1 MTDQSYQPTLSQL
14 RAFVAVATYRHFGT
28 AAARL
33 DVSQPTLSQ
42 GLAALENGLGVQ
54 LIERSTR
61 RVLVTAAG
69 ERLLPYAEVVLEA
82 ADNFVDAAAGMADG
96 LSGPLR
102 LGLIPTVA
110 PYLLPSVLPAFDES
124 MPSLTL
130 HVVEDQTARLLDSL
144 RAGTL
149 DVAVLA
155 LPADVPGVV
164 EIPLY
169 DEDFVVVLPHGHEL
183 AGRTDLPVSTLDD
196 APLLLLDEGHC
207 LRDQTLD
214 LCRSVD
220 VRPTFGDTRATSLS
234 TVVRCVAGGLGVTL
248 VPASAV
254 PVETAR
260 GDLDTGHFAAPAPGR
275 RIGLVHRSSSPRSA
289 DYRIL
294 ADVLRGCVPEQCR
307 PVVPT
312 ASA

>member
-1 MTDQSYQPTLSQL
+1 MSDQSYQPTLSQL

-33 DVSQPTLSQ
+33 EVSQPTLSQ

-61 RVLVTAAG
+61 RVLVTPVGA
-69 ERLLPYAEVVLEA
+69 RLLPYAEVVLDA
-82 ADNFVDAAAGMADG
+82 ADGFVDAAAGVSDG

-102 LGLIPTVA
+102 VGLIPTVA
-110 PYLLPSVLPAFDES
+110 PYVLPEILPALDAA
-124 MPSLTL
+124 MPALSLQ
-130 HVVEDQTARLLDSL
+130 VVEDQTARLLDAL

-155 LPADVPGVV
+155 LPADVSGVIEV
-164 EIPLY
+164 PLY
-169 DEDFVVVLPHGHEL
+169 DEDFVLVLPTGHEL
-183 AGRTDLPVSTLDD
+183 AGRTDLSVSALDD
-196 APLLLLDEGHC
+196 AQLLLLDEGHC

-220 VRPTFGDTRATSLS
+220 ARPALGDTRATSLS
-234 TVVRCVAGGLGVTL
+234 TVVRCVAGRLGITL

-254 PVETAR
+254 AVETAR
-260 GDLDTGHFAAPAPGR
+260 GDLEVAQFADPAPGR
-275 RIGLVHRSSSPRSA
+275 RIGLVFRSSSPRGV

-294 ADVLRGCVPEQCR
+294 AETIRGCVPPTCR
-307 PVVPT
+307 PVV
-312 ASA
+312 S